1 METLFSI
8 SNLLTMPF
16 WLLMILLPHWSWSKR
31 IIGSVW
37 IVAPAA
43 LLYAILIV
51 PQMGGVLGD
60 LMNPSLG
67 AVQTLLGSAEGAT
80 VGWVHFLAFDL
91 FVGRWAYLDARKI
104 GLTAWISSPILF
116 LVLML
121 GPLGFVL
128 HLLARSVKTRSLA
141 S

>member
-1 METLFSI
+1 M
-8 SNLLTMPF
+8 
-16 WLLMILLPHWSWSKR
+16 
-31 IIGSVW
+31 W

-43 LLYAILIV
+43 LLYVILIV
-51 PQMGGVLGD
+51 PQLSGVMGD
-60 LMNPSLG
+60 LMNPTLG

-104 GLTAWISSPILF
+104 GLTAWISSPVLF
-116 LVLML
+116 FILML
-121 GPLGFVL
+121 GPFGFVL
-128 HLLARSVKTRSLA
+128 YLLARSIKTRSLA